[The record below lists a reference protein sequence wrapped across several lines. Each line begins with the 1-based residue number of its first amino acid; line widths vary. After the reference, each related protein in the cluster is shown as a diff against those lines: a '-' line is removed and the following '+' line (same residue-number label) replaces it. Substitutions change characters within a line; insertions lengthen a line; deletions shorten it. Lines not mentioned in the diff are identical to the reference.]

1 MKVLIVEDDPAQRR
15 VFALV
20 VRNLG
25 HDPVECASLAEAR
38 RADACPISFV
48 DRRLPDGDGAELA
61 GELGG
66 RVYLLT
72 GEEPDAQLAERFD
85 VLVKP
90 VRPAQLERL
99 LAVR

>member
-1 MKVLIVEDDPAQRR
+1 MRVLIVEDDPAQRR

-25 HDPVECASLAEAR
+25 HEPVECATLTEG
-38 RADACPISFV
+38 RAAGACEIAFV

-61 GELGG
+61 RELEG

-72 GEEPDAQLAERFD
+72 GEDPDAGTNEEFD

-90 VRPAQLERL
+90 VRPARLETL
-99 LAVR
+99 LG